1 METPENPPTFGVHR
15 PAALGGRPPLNGG
28 SPKKPKAPPPT
39 MAPPQADPMA
49 GAEQATTGAARRK
62 GLRQSIISQMA
73 GEQNQQTLGAPTAL
87 GRMGKQ

>member
-1 METPENPPTFGVHR
+1 
-15 PAALGGRPPLNGG
+15 
-28 SPKKPKAPPPT
+28 
-39 MAPPQADPMA
+39 MA